1 MSILTRFYA
10 NVETGVDGVILQNV
24 VIKGSRTLNIKS
36 GRIQQII
43 IEKVDGPAETFNIDL
58 RYDPDSTEN
67 ENLVYLYTDA
77 TFPFVDSNVN
87 APFSLKFG
95 DVTQSDLTMFV
106 VASDDAVLSI
116 RIDYEIY
123 DNLAVKPR
131 AESC

>member
-1 MSILTRFYA
+1 MSILTRFYT
-10 NVETGVDGVILQNV
+10 NVETDSGGVILQNV
-24 VIKGSRTLNIKS
+24 VVKGSRTLNIKS
-36 GRIQQII
+36 GRIQQIVI
-43 IEKVDGPAETFNIDL
+43 DKTDGPADTFNIDL

-106 VASDDAVLSI
+106 VASDTATLNI
-116 RIDYEIY
+116 RIDYDID
-123 DNLAVKPR
+123 DNLNVKPR

>member
-1 MSILTRFYA
+1 MSILTRFYT
-10 NVETGVDGVILQNV
+10 VETGVDGVLMQNV
-24 VIKGSRTLNIKS
+24 VVKGSRTLNIKS
-36 GRIQQII
+36 GRIQQIVI
-43 IEKVDGPAETFNIDL
+43 DKTDGAAETFNIDL
-58 RYDPDSTEN
+58 RYDPDSIEN

-106 VASDDAVLSI
+106 VASDDATLKI
-116 RIDYEIY
+116 RIDYEID